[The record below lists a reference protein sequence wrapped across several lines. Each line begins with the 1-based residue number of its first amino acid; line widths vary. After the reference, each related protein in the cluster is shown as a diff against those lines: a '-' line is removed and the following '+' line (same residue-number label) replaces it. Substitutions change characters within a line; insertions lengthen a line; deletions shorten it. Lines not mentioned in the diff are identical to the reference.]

1 MKSVAIQGI
10 KGSYSEQAARQM
22 LGTAVDVVECR
33 SFESA
38 VDAVV
43 NGISD
48 LAVIPVENKITGRI
62 EPAAALVEDCRLKVA
77 DRCRLAIEHH
87 LIGTASAS
95 FEDLI
100 SVSSHP
106 QALKQ
111 CGNFLDSHPHLHW
124 MTGSDTASC
133 VKAVAEGHNVSTA
146 AIGSRRAAEIYGGKI
161 VKENIADEADNW
173 TRFVLV
179 GRL

>member
-1 MKSVAIQGI
+1 MKRVAIQGI

-22 LGTAVDVVECR
+22 LGAAIDVVECLT
-33 SFESA
+33 FESA

-43 NGISD
+43 NGESE
-48 LAVIPVENKITGRI
+48 LAVVPIENKITGRI
-62 EPAAALVEDCRLKVA
+62 EPAASLIENCRLKIE
-77 DRCRLAIEHH
+77 DQCQLAIEHL
-87 LIGTASAS
+87 LIGTPSAS
-95 FEDLI
+95 FEDLV

-111 CGNFLDSHPHLHW
+111 CGNFLDRHPRLHW

-133 VKAVAEGHNVSTA
+133 VKAVTESGNDSMA
-146 AIGSRRAAEIYGGKI
+146 AIGSRRAAEIYGGT
-161 VKENIADEADNW
+161 VVRENIADEAGNW

-179 GRL
+179 ERL